1 MSQAE
6 STAQRDAGSAA
17 SPQGV
22 ALGYEPRP
30 DRASERVWIPIGGSH
45 CVPGLSEF
53 RRKSLVSAVLEV
65 NPSPQTRLVLLGV
78 DVDGL
83 RPAGRAALRSR
94 IAYLPAEGGLLSNLN
109 AWENIV
115 LPIGFHHP
123 RQLHGVAA
131 RVMDLLDGLADDPR
145 ALLAKLPERMTPYEK
160 KLTGYV
166 RIALEKP
173 DLVLAEEQQGGLDSA
188 ERAAANRFP
197 AAYLARCPGGT
208 YVQLEIASGP

>member
-1 MSQAE
+1 M
-6 STAQRDAGSAA
+6 SAA
-17 SPQGV
+17 
-22 ALGYEPRP
+22 L
-30 DRASERVWIPIGGSH
+30 D
-45 CVPGLSEF
+45 
-53 RRKSLVSAVLEV
+53 V
-65 NPSPQTRLVLLGV
+65 NPGPETRLVLLGV

-83 RPAGRAALRSR
+83 GPAGRAALRGR
-94 IAYLPAEGGLLSNLN
+94 IAYLPADGGLLSNLN

-115 LPIGFHHP
+115 LPLGFHHP

-131 RVMDLLDGLADDPR
+131 RVTDLLEGLADDPR
-145 ALLAKLPERMTPYEK
+145 TLLAKLPERMTAYEK

-173 DLVLAEEQQGGLDSA
+173 DLVLVEEQQGGLDSA